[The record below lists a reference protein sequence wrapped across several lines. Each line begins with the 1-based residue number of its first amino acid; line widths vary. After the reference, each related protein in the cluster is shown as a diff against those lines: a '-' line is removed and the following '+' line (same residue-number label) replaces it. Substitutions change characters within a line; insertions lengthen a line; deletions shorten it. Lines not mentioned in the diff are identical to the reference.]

1 MPRYERTGRL
11 LGRGGMGEV
20 EEGIQVLE
28 DGIER
33 KVALKRVLHESQ
45 LKEFKQEAR
54 AILSL
59 SNHDNIVTAHDFY
72 TDPLEGHSFLVMELI
87 DGVTLDE
94 LLHKDEIPTES
105 VACIL
110 DGLLLALRTAH
121 EQKIIHRDLKPS
133 NIFITREGRPKL
145 SDFGLAK
152 WLDAEQDP
160 KSSIKGTFV
169 YMSPEQALGENQVLD
184 GRSDLFSV
192 GLILWE
198 LLTAERLFRPKPSES
213 SVAFLIR
220 LHRPDAPVPIP
231 RPSTRGY
238 LGPKA
243 LEDICMGLLQRDL
256 KKRTRSARLA
266 WQQLQETGLDL
277 SRGRNELAELM
288 GSKLFEAS
296 QMAPSSTLPFATAPQ
311 AQQIPHPATE
321 EDSSAFGEASG
332 SPLVM
337 NQAPSESV
345 EERKIQPA
353 QTRDERTPDRQL
365 DSLNIDIETQAPI
378 VESLPSLR
386 QGQPEGHFQ
395 RIFVPIIAIACFLG
409 VLSFVLDY
417 WGASSK
423 PEKATPKPL
432 VQSDPGAK
440 VLEVPPVVLTEPP
453 RGDKLPSKEEGEKS
467 GELGEEQKSS
477 KSIKTTIKEP
487 SKKKASRSK
496 KRRKFKESAVSSKKV
511 KREEKAPL
519 KDEGAKK
526 SAAPV
531 PSDEQRRIIEAAK
544 REGPR

>member
-11 LGRGGMGEV
+11 LGRGGMGAV

-28 DGIER
+28 GGIKR
-33 KVALKRVLHESQ
+33 KVALKRVLYESQ

-72 TDPLEGHSFLVMELI
+72 TDSEEGHSFLVMELI
-87 DGVTLDE
+87 EGVTLDE
-94 LLHKDEIPTES
+94 LLYKDDIPTES

-133 NIFITREGRPKL
+133 NIFVTREGRPKL

-152 WLDAEQDP
+152 WMDAEQDP

-277 SRGRNELAELM
+277 SRGRNELAQLM

-296 QMAPSSTLPFATAPQ
+296 QMAPSSTLPFATALQ
-311 AQQIPHPATE
+311 AQQIPHLATE

-337 NQAPSESV
+337 NRAPSESA
-345 EERKIQPA
+345 EEAGARSV

-365 DSLNIDIETQAPI
+365 DSLNIDIETAEPI
-378 VESLPSLR
+378 VESLPSLPNAKPR
-386 QGQPEGHFQ
+386 GLFQ
-395 RIFVPIIAIACFLG
+395 RVFVPIIAIACFLG
-409 VLSFVLDY
+409 GLSFVLDH
-417 WGASSK
+417 WSASSK
-423 PEKATPKPL
+423 PEEATPKPQ
-432 VQSDPGAK
+432 VRSEPGTEK
-440 VLEVPPVVLTEPP
+440 VLEVPPVVLNKPSAA
-453 RGDKLPSKEEGEKS
+453 DKTPHEKASEELGEKS
-467 GELGEEQKSS
+467 KPPEKTKAKSKDRSIKKAAPRAAKKSLRKPPPFPSRKAEPKRESSPKVEETKKPVAPVLSEEQK
-477 KSIKTTIKEP
+477 
-487 SKKKASRSK
+487 
-496 KRRKFKESAVSSKKV
+496 
-511 KREEKAPL
+511 
-519 KDEGAKK
+519 
-526 SAAPV
+526 
-531 PSDEQRRIIEAAK
+531 RIIEAAK
-544 REGPR
+544 RGMPRE